1 LLKYKF
7 WTSLSKIVGVER
19 GTTTINGRAS
29 AAPALV
35 LMGGKGEVEWR
46 KDTHRERK
54 QQQQKVQFV
63 AVLCFESLPDG
74 TGRTPPT
81 TFFST
86 GGGGGL
92 VARVKCVSEVIALIP
107 ASDHAVEKEVPNL

>member
-1 LLKYKF
+1 MEEKAKL
-7 WTSLSKIVGVER
+7 E
-19 GTTTINGRAS
+19 
-29 AAPALV
+29 P
-35 LMGGKGEVEWR
+35 GGKI
-46 KDTHRERK
+46 HRERK

-74 TGRTPPT
+74 TGRTPLT

-107 ASDHAVEKEVPNL
+107 ASDHAVEKEVPNLYN